1 VAEIFVSYTS
11 DDKGWAD
18 WIGLE
23 LEKLGHEARLFDWEV
38 SGGGNVAKWMVDR
51 HDEADHVLCV
61 VSPSYLD
68 KTKRYSEWER
78 LGAMLAAVNGREN
91 FVLPVF
97 VESCEAPTLLA
108 TTKRCDLY
116 GLREADAR
124 ARLAEY
130 LKPAAKPSGRV
141 PFPGARATKGGTRPP
156 QAAVSFPDK
165 SRALS
170 NIPITVPRFFLGR
183 EEVLKDLRAALANNK
198 ERIAITTLL
207 GLRGVGKTTLAA
219 AYAFH
224 HRGDYL
230 VTWWIRA
237 EAPSTLRADLVGLGV
252 RLGWVAGDE
261 KEEAAVATVMDR
273 LRDEGGG
280 ILLIFDNA
288 IDADSV
294 EPYFPAATDAHILV
308 TSNAHA
314 WRDIATPLRIDTW
327 PPDIGADYLISRTGR
342 TSERQAAVALSN
354 ALGGLPLAHEQA
366 AAYCERLE
374 VSFATYRD
382 RFDRS
387 PATVLSDPRDAPRAY
402 HNRLTAAKTFALAI
416 EEAGTRHPAVE
427 PLITFAALLAPE
439 PIPLFL
445 FAEGR
450 EQLGEPLVSTL
461 AGDGLDE
468 AVGVLRTFALV
479 DREPIPDER
488 EPSVTTDCIR
498 LHRLVRDV
506 AAARSDADTKATLQG
521 KLIDATARVYP
532 KTIRRD
538 PSTWPRARRLDP
550 LAMAMVNSKEFSEI
564 FVEGFTELLAGLEA
578 YRDGALAAYAEAQK
592 LCELALERAEKRRG
606 PDHPETARNL
616 NNLGGLLYSQGDFA
630 GARPHYERA
639 LSINERM
646 LGPEHPETARCFN
659 NLAGVL
665 DSLGDLAGARRYYE
679 RALAIRERALGPDH
693 PDTARSH
700 NNLGF
705 LLKRQGDLDGA
716 RRYYDSALAISERA
730 LGPRHP
736 GIASILNNLGSLL
749 QEQGDFSG
757 ALSHFKRA
765 LDIRDKA
772 LGDHPDTAFVLNNL
786 GNLLRS
792 QHDLAGAR
800 PHFQRALG
808 IFETVLGPDHPD
820 TKTVAR
826 NTVALLDELG
836 TIAEAHSLRQKFGL
850 KDDE

>member
-1 VAEIFVSYTS
+1 
-11 DDKGWAD
+11 
-18 WIGLE
+18 
-23 LEKLGHEARLFDWEV
+23 
-38 SGGGNVAKWMVDR
+38 
-51 HDEADHVLCV
+51 
-61 VSPSYLD
+61 
-68 KTKRYSEWER
+68 
-78 LGAMLAAVNGREN
+78 
-91 FVLPVF
+91 
-97 VESCEAPTLLA
+97 LLA

-342 TSERQAAVALSN
+342 TAERQAAVALSN

-427 PLITFAALLAPE
+427 PLSPSPRSWHLNRSRSFCSPKGENSSASHLFPRSLEMASMRQSGYCAPS
-439 PIPLFL
+439 
-445 FAEGR
+445 R
-450 EQLGEPLVSTL
+450 
-461 AGDGLDE
+461 
-468 AVGVLRTFALV
+468 
-479 DREPIPDER
+479 
-488 EPSVTTDCIR
+488 
-498 LHRLVRDV
+498 
-506 AAARSDADTKATLQG
+506 
-521 KLIDATARVYP
+521 
-532 KTIRRD
+532 
-538 PSTWPRARRLDP
+538 
-550 LAMAMVNSKEFSEI
+550 
-564 FVEGFTELLAGLEA
+564 
-578 YRDGALAAYAEAQK
+578 
-592 LCELALERAEKRRG
+592 
-606 PDHPETARNL
+606 
-616 NNLGGLLYSQGDFA
+616 
-630 GARPHYERA
+630 
-639 LSINERM
+639 
-646 LGPEHPETARCFN
+646 
-659 NLAGVL
+659 
-665 DSLGDLAGARRYYE
+665 
-679 RALAIRERALGPDH
+679 
-693 PDTARSH
+693 
-700 NNLGF
+700 
-705 LLKRQGDLDGA
+705 
-716 RRYYDSALAISERA
+716 
-730 LGPRHP
+730 
-736 GIASILNNLGSLL
+736 
-749 QEQGDFSG
+749 
-757 ALSHFKRA
+757 
-765 LDIRDKA
+765 
-772 LGDHPDTAFVLNNL
+772 
-786 GNLLRS
+786 
-792 QHDLAGAR
+792 
-800 PHFQRALG
+800 
-808 IFETVLGPDHPD
+808 
-820 TKTVAR
+820 
-826 NTVALLDELG
+826 
-836 TIAEAHSLRQKFGL
+836 
-850 KDDE
+850 